1 MPDMDDRPDSTARD
15 VGAVFVPTRVRGSH
29 GGRILGSVVVVVAGA
44 LLALGAL
51 DRSPES
57 SDVAVA
63 PASQAPAATLRAQ
76 TARSSRPPPRASPP
90 AEPGAHDPALHAV
103 FDFDVRPAGSHLFIH
118 GDVFNLAVTHVRV
131 TLEDAAG
138 HVADRVSVEVPGG
151 SRAFL
156 LGAVPRF
163 DVHFFL
169 PDEVQA
175 DGYVVAATALDAKGH
190 RLATL
195 EQRVARAP
203 ESM

>member
-1 MPDMDDRPDSTARD
+1 MDDRPDSTAREE
-15 VGAVFVPTRVRGSH
+15 GAVFVPTRVRGAR
-29 GGRILGSVVVVVAGA
+29 GARILASVVIVAVGA
-44 LLALGAL
+44 LIALGAL
-51 DRSPES
+51 DRPTES

-63 PASQAPAATLRAQ
+63 PASEAPAATLRAQ
-76 TARSSRPPPRASPP
+76 TAESSRPRPRASAP
-90 AEPGAHDPALHAV
+90 AHRGTHDAARDAV
-103 FDFDVRPAGSHLFIH
+103 FAFDVRPAGSHLFIH
-118 GDVFNLAVTHVRV
+118 GDVFSLAVTHVRV
-131 TLEDAAG
+131 TLEDPAG
-138 HVADRVSVEVPGG
+138 HVAERVSVEVPGG

-175 DGYVVAATALDAKGH
+175 DGYVIAATALDAKGH

-195 EQRVARAP
+195 EQRIARAP

>member
-1 MPDMDDRPDSTARD
+1 MDDRPDPAARED
-15 VGAVFVPTRVRGSH
+15 GAVFVPTRVRGAR
-29 GGRILGSVVVVVAGA
+29 GGRILASVVVVVVGG
-44 LLALGAL
+44 LIALGAL
-51 DRSPES
+51 DGQPES

-63 PASQAPAATLRAQ
+63 PTSQAPAATLRAQ
-76 TARSSRPPPRASPP
+76 AAQSSRPPPRASAP
-90 AEPGAHDPALHAV
+90 AHPGAHDPALDAV

-118 GDVFNLAVTHVRV
+118 GDVFSLAVTHVRV
-131 TLEDAAG
+131 TLEDPAG
-138 HVADRVSVEVPGG
+138 HVAERVSVEVPGG

-163 DVHFFL
+163 DVHFLL

-175 DGYVVAATALDAKGH
+175 DGYVIAATALDAKGH

-195 EQRVARAP
+195 EQRIARAP

>member
-1 MPDMDDRPDSTARD
+1 MDDRPDSTAREE
-15 VGAVFVPTRVRGSH
+15 GAVFVPTRVRGAR
-29 GGRILGSVVVVVAGA
+29 GARILASVAIVAVGA
-44 LLALGAL
+44 VIALGAL
-51 DRSPES
+51 DGPAES

-63 PASQAPAATLRAQ
+63 PASQAPSATLGAR
-76 TARSSRPPPRASPP
+76 TAESSHPRPRASAP
-90 AEPGAHDPALHAV
+90 AHPGTHDAALDAV
-103 FDFDVRPAGSHLFIH
+103 FAFDVRPAGSHLFIH
-118 GDVFNLAVTHVRV
+118 GDVFSLAVTHVRV

-138 HVADRVSVEVPGG
+138 HVAERVSVEVPGG